1 MEGKWWFGSSNFY
14 GYCGFWRLLKGE
26 PHKAEQS
33 EVSNI
38 YFLVFSAFRWL
49 NIFDFGVWTSNVC
62 FQLTSSAVDQV
73 AYAGSYGSRTTRF
86 SHDLGSAK
94 PQNARPKLEV
104 KSQYGGKNIKMD
116 FQRRFSHFEAGES
129 ALSSRQ
135 DSNNFTS
142 SAGHRDLP
150 EIYILVLVSR
160 LCTIS
165 SLFDVNLFSHVY
177 PALRQILLPSRL
189 RFSGIRID
197 LLFYS

>member
-1 MEGKWWFGSSNFY
+1 MK
-14 GYCGFWRLLKGE
+14 
-26 PHKAEQS
+26 S
-33 EVSNI
+33 E
-38 YFLVFSAFRWL
+38 
-49 NIFDFGVWTSNVC
+49 
-62 FQLTSSAVDQV
+62 
-73 AYAGSYGSRTTRF
+73 
-86 SHDLGSAK
+86 
-94 PQNARPKLEV
+94 
-104 KSQYGGKNIKMD
+104 YGGKNVKMD

-177 PALRQILLPSRL
+177 PALRQILLSSRL

-197 LLFYS
+197 LLFTPKMFRFDSFSLRYPLQFLFFRSNYNNCLLLNNLSCSVESYDVDK